1 MRERRFYDRLGMGT
15 QAGVAPS
22 ATGGRLLGRVSECEL
37 LERLLDGAR
46 SGSSDALVLYGEP
59 GIGKTVLLE
68 HAVEQAAEMRVLRV
82 TGLEAASDL
91 PYGGL
96 ATLLRPV
103 LAVLPE
109 IPDRQR
115 AALSTAL
122 GLAPAGEPRPLAVA
136 AGTLSLLAAVAETE
150 PLLCVVD
157 DAHWIDRESVEA
169 LAVVAARLEAE
180 GIVILFAAR
189 DGEGFEPAQLAALHL
204 TGLDPD
210 AAGTLLRRHAPRAV
224 TSGVAERLVSETR
237 GNPLA
242 LLELPALLTD
252 AQFSGREPLDRP
264 LPVGAS
270 LEQAFARRV
279 GALPGEAQRAILV
292 AAASDSDDLGLV
304 IRAAGELGLPADALE
319 AADSAGL
326 LSIRGW
332 RFRFRHPLVRSAL
345 YQAAP
350 LAERR
355 AVHGALAGV
364 LGEKGDIERRAWHRA
379 AAALGP
385 DEDVAAELERAAAS
399 ARRRGGVA
407 AEARTLELA
416 ARLAPADDARAARLV
431 KAADA
436 AGQAGQSD
444 QAGRLLDEALPQIG
458 DPVLRADAQE
468 LRASIL
474 KRRGE
479 AEAAHELLLDE
490 ASRIESADPLRA
502 ARMLTRASH
511 LFFRRDQIAPALE
524 LAERAWW
531 LVGREVA
538 ADDLELSGTLAWAQA
553 YLGRT
558 EEARAL
564 ALRCAEISEARGET
578 AGGPQ
583 IGWCLSW
590 LEEYEAARAPIERAV
605 RAHREAGAFG
615 DLAYVLF
622 HLSDLE
628 LRTGRLAA
636 AYAAA
641 QEGARLAREIGR
653 DQLLMADL
661 TVLATVEAVLGRADD
676 SRTHA
681 TQALALAGAT
691 FNHTFV
697 ARANAA
703 LGLLE
708 LSLGRSQEAVA
719 VLELVERS
727 MAQSDVVEP
736 SLLEWIP
743 DLIEAYI
750 RVDRIDDALLRLERW
765 DGLAIQTR
773 RLWALAAAA
782 RYRGLLAAE
791 GEAEARFEEAIA
803 LHERTP
809 SAFERARTRLCYG
822 ERLRRAGRRA
832 EARTHLRLALEAFER
847 LGAVPWAE
855 RARTELHAT
864 GETVRRR
871 DPTAAER
878 LTPQELQIALAV
890 GEGRTNREVAAALF
904 LSPKT
909 IEYHLANVYRKLD
922 VHTRAQLAN
931 RLARDG
937 TLGEAAPSLGEARGR
952 RRLPK

>member
-1 MRERRFYDRLGMGT
+1 MKT
-15 QAGVAPS
+15 QAGVAPG
-22 ATGGRLLGRVSECEL
+22 ATGGDLLGRASECEF
-37 LERLLDGAR
+37 LERLLDRAR
-46 SGSSDALVLYGEP
+46 MGSSGALVLYGEP

-68 HAVEQAAEMRVLRV
+68 HAVERAGEIRVLRA

-115 AALSTAL
+115 GALSTAL
-122 GLAPAGEPRPLAVA
+122 GLAPGGEAQPLAVA
-136 AGTLSLLAAVAETE
+136 AGTLGLLAAVAESE

-157 DAHWIDRESVEA
+157 DAHWIDRESAEA
-169 LAVVAARLEAE
+169 LAVVATRLEAE
-180 GIVILFAAR
+180 GIVMLFAAR
-189 DGEGFEPAQLAALHL
+189 DGEGFAPARLPTLRL
-204 TGLDPD
+204 TGLDAD
-210 AAGTLLRRHAPRAV
+210 AAAALLRRHAPRGMSA
-224 TSGVAERLVSETR
+224 GVAERLVGGTR

-242 LLELPALLTD
+242 LLELPALLTE
-252 AQFSGREPLDRP
+252 AQFAGREPLDVP

-270 LEQAFARRV
+270 LEQAFARRAD
-279 GALPGEAQRAILV
+279 ALPPEARRALLV

-304 IRAAGELGLPADALE
+304 VRAAAALGLGPDSLE
-319 AADSAGL
+319 AADSGGL
-326 LSIRGW
+326 VSIRGW
-332 RFRFRHPLVRSAL
+332 RFRFRHPLVRSAV

-355 AVHGALAGV
+355 AAHRALAEV
-364 LGEKGDIERRAWHRA
+364 LGEKGDAERRAWHRA

-399 ARRRGGVA
+399 ARRRGGVS

-416 ARLAPADDARAARLV
+416 ARLAPADEARVARLV
-431 KAADA
+431 KAAGA
-436 AGQAGQSD
+436 AWRAGQTD
-444 QAGRLLDEALPQIG
+444 ETERLLDEALARIR
-458 DPVLRADAQE
+458 DPVLRAEAQE
-468 LRASIL
+468 LRAAIL

-479 AEAAHELLLDE
+479 AEAAHALLLDE
-490 ASRIESADPLRA
+490 ASRIEAVDPLRA
-502 ARMLTRASH
+502 ARMLTQASH

-524 LAERAWW
+524 LAERACR
-531 LVGREVA
+531 LVGEEA
-538 ADDLELSGTLAWAQA
+538 AASDLELSGTRAWGLA

-558 EEARAL
+558 NEARAL
-564 ALRCAEISEARGET
+564 ALRCAELSEARGET
-578 AGGPQ
+578 ANGPQ
-583 IGWCLSW
+583 IGWCLAW
-590 LEEYEAARAPIERAV
+590 LEEHDAARALIERAAQ
-605 RAHREAGAFG
+605 AHREAGAFG

-628 LRTGRLAA
+628 LRMGRLAA
-636 AYAAA
+636 AFAAA
-641 QEGARLAREIGR
+641 QEGARLAGEAGR

-661 TVLATVEAVLGRADD
+661 TNLATVEAVLGRASDA
-676 SRTHA
+676 RTHA

-708 LSLGRSQEAVA
+708 LSLGRSREAGA

-727 MAQSDVVEP
+727 MAGSDAVEP
-736 SLLEWIP
+736 SVLEWIP
-743 DLIEAYI
+743 DLVEALI
-750 RVDRIDDALLRLERW
+750 RLDRVEDARPRLELWERR
-765 DGLAIQTR
+765 AAQTQ

-782 RYRGLLAAE
+782 RYRGLLGADDEIDARF
-791 GEAEARFEEAIA
+791 AEALV

-809 SAFERARTRLCYG
+809 SPFERARTELCYG

-832 EARTHLRLALEAFER
+832 DAREHLRAALEAFER

-855 RARTELHAT
+855 RAKAELRAT
-864 GETVRRR
+864 GETARRR
-871 DPTAAER
+871 DPTVAER

-890 GEGRTNREVAAALF
+890 GEGRTNRDVAAALF

-922 VHTRAQLAN
+922 VRTRAQLAH
-931 RLARDG
+931 RLAR
-937 TLGEAAPSLGEARGR
+937 EALVEPS
-952 RRLPK
+952 